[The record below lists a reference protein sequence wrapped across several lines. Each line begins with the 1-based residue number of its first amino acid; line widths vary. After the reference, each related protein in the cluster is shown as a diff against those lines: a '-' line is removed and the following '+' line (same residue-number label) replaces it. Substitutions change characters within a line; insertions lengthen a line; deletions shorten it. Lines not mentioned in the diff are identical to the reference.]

1 MVLDNPIMS
10 GHQEK
15 FATEPDGVNHE
26 LAEVFYYRQT
36 VCRKMII
43 LEAIVLLRED
53 RPFILE
59 AKCSIKASYENPR
72 GTPYDFA

>member
-15 FATEPDGVNHE
+15 FATEPGDVTLE

-36 VCRKMII
+36 VCRKTERCCYI
-43 LEAIVLLRED
+43 D
-53 RPFILE
+53 
-59 AKCSIKASYENPR
+59 
-72 GTPYDFA
+72 TPTAQGIC